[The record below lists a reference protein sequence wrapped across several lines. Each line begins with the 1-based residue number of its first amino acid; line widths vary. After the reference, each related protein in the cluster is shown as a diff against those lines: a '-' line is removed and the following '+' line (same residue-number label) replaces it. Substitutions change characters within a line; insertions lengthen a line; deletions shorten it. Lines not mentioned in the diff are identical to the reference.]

1 MKDWKDD
8 RLINGYG
15 QPLLKNKFK
24 NDETQN
30 DNGRGEHDELG
41 EEDIER
47 KCLRVEFKRKQ
58 INREL
63 TDRKKLSMT

>member
-1 MKDWKDD
+1 M
-8 RLINGYG
+8 
-15 QPLLKNKFK
+15 LKNKSK
-24 NDETQN
+24 KDETQN
-30 DNGRGEHDELG
+30 DNGLGEHDELG

-47 KCLRVEFKRKQ
+47 KCFRVEYKRKQ

>member
-1 MKDWKDD
+1 M
-8 RLINGYG
+8 
-15 QPLLKNKFK
+15 LKNKFK

-47 KCLRVEFKRKQ
+47 KCFRVEFKRKQ